1 VREKLSKKPVLI
13 IVSGLP
19 GAGKSTLS
27 QRLADHFQLPLIQK
41 DMIKETLCDLL
52 ECTTL
57 PQSQLYGR
65 ASMALLYQFAEVMLK
80 RGYACIIES
89 TFHPTFSV
97 PDLLQLQHH
106 CPFLPLQ
113 IYCRA
118 EVAVLA
124 ERVKRRWESGQRHRG
139 HMELL
144 RLFDPT
150 HPISPDYLQPLP
162 LDGHIIEVNTTD
174 FEMIDYQHLF
184 TQIQLV
190 LRD

>member
-1 VREKLSKKPVLI
+1 MREKPSKKPTLI

-80 RGYACIIES
+80 RGYTCIIES

-118 EVAVLA
+118 EVVVLA

-139 HMELL
+139 HMEHL
-144 RLFDPT
+144 RVFDPT

-162 LDGHIIEVNTTD
+162 LDGYTIEVNTTD
-174 FEMIDYQHLF
+174 FETIDYQHLF
-184 TQIQLV
+184 TQIQLI
-190 LRD
+190 LHD

>member
-1 VREKLSKKPVLI
+1 VREKLSKKPILV

-41 DMIKETLCDLL
+41 DTIKETLCDLL

-65 ASMALLYQFAEVMLK
+65 VSMALLYQFAEVMLK
-80 RGYACIIES
+80 RGCSCIIES
-89 TFHPTFSV
+89 TFHPSFSM
-97 PDLLQLQHH
+97 PDLLQLKQH

-113 IYCRA
+113 IYCWA

-139 HMELL
+139 HMEHL
-144 RLFDPT
+144 RVFDPT
-150 HPISPDYLQPLP
+150 YPIPPDYLQPLP
-162 LDGHIIEVNTTD
+162 LDGHIIEVNTTN
-174 FEMIDYQHLF
+174 FETIDYQHLF
-184 TQIQLV
+184 TQIRLV

>member
-1 VREKLSKKPVLI
+1 VREKPSKKPILI

-65 ASMALLYQFAEVMLK
+65 VSMALLYQFAEVMLK
-80 RGYACIIES
+80 RGCPCIIES
-89 TFHPTFSV
+89 TFHPSFSV

-118 EVAVLA
+118 EGAVLA
-124 ERVKRRWESGQRHRG
+124 ERVKRRWEAGQRHRG
-139 HMELL
+139 HMEHL
-144 RLFDPT
+144 RVFDPT
-150 HPISPDYLQPLP
+150 LPIPPDYLQPLP
-162 LDGHIIEVNTTD
+162 LDGHVIEVNTTN
-174 FEMIDYQHLF
+174 FETIDYQLLF